1 MHYSCQK
8 LEQGYSWSM
17 LSPVVPNLWPVGC
30 LQPGM
35 AVNAA
40 QHKIVNLLK
49 TLWGFFVIAC
59 RNVFN
64 VWPRTTLLP
73 VWSRDVKRLATLAS
87 ESYEIPGAPQ
97 STIPSLMYIIPDS
110 YNAQSYVPTED
121 IFLSFGGINNKHKSA
136 IWTND
141 ISIILN

>member
-1 MHYSCQK
+1 M
-8 LEQGYSWSM
+8 
-17 LSPVVPNLWPVGC
+17 
-30 LQPGM
+30 
-35 AVNAA
+35 
-40 QHKIVNLLK
+40 
-49 TLWGFFVIAC
+49 IAC

-136 IWTND
+136 I
-141 ISIILN
+141 